1 MVWEQAQRSNV
12 QSAFVSS
19 FFLTYGVTSN
29 NNNISSNKVSSHA
42 SHDNSNNAP
51 HVIAM
56 PLTKHLPQTRLQ
68 NHSTSN
74 NLCFLRWFV
83 YFVWFGIEK
92 TSLTLLLIHS
102 TSLLN
107 FLVPPPDLQ
116 QTIFIYCNYSGW
128 SVMFSRNWIVVVS
141 TVVPTSFAA
150 VDSFDKTRFRFIAGH
165 RVDYRC
171 GEQTQGGKSDVL
183 ALDLFAQH

>member
-1 MVWEQAQRSNV
+1 MVWEQAQRINV

-83 YFVWFGIEK
+83 YFVWLGIEK

-102 TSLLN
+102 ASLLN

-128 SVMFSRNWIVVVS
+128 SVMFSWNWIVVVS
-141 TVVPTSFAA
+141 TVVPSSFAA
-150 VDSFDKTRFRFIAGH
+150 GDSFDKTRFRFIVGYL
-165 RVDYRC
+165 RLLLRGTD
-171 GEQTQGGKSDVL
+171 TGGKSDVL
-183 ALDLFAQH
+183 PFDLIAQR